1 MQTKITI
8 DQVKKLREETGAPI
22 MECRIALEKYEGSEK
37 KAKEWLKAKGLEKA
51 DKKSQ
56 RKVGAGLVEAYTHT
70 DGKIGVLVEV
80 LCETDFVARNED
92 FKNFVHEL
100 ALQVAAMNPK
110 NIEELLEQS
119 WIRDETKKIS
129 DLLKEKIAQFGE
141 NIKISRLE
149 RFVLGE

>member
-1 MQTKITI
+1 MKVSV
-8 DQVKKLREETGAPI
+8 DQVKKLRAQTGAPI
-22 MECRIALEKYEGSEK
+22 MECRTALEKYEGDEK

-51 DKKSQ
+51 EKKSQ
-56 RKVGAGLVEAYTHT
+56 RKVKAGLIEAYTHT
-70 DGKIGVLVEV
+70 DGKIGSLVEV
-80 LCETDFVARNED
+80 CCETDFVSRNPD

-110 NIEELLEQS
+110 NIEELLEQP

-129 DLLKEKIAQFGE
+129 DLVKENVAKFGE
-141 NIKISRLE
+141 NIVIRKFE

>member
-1 MQTKITI
+1 MKISI
-8 DQVKKLREETGAPI
+8 DQVKKLRKETGAPI
-22 MECRIALEKYEGSEK
+22 MECRTALEKYEGDEK

-51 DKKSQ
+51 EKKSQ

-70 DGKIGVLVEV
+70 DGKIGVLIEV
-80 LCETDFVARNED
+80 LCETDFVARNTD

-100 ALQVAAMNPK
+100 ALQVAAMEPK
-110 NIEELLEQS
+110 NIDELLGQP

-129 DLLKEKIAQFGE
+129 DLVKEKIAQFGE
-141 NIKISRLE
+141 NIKISRFE

>member
-1 MQTKITI
+1 MKISI
-8 DQVKKLREETGAPI
+8 SQVKKLREQTGAPI
-22 MECRIALEKYEGSEK
+22 MECRVALRQAQGKLDM
-37 KAKEWLKAKGLEKA
+37 AKEILRKKGLEKA

-80 LCETDFVARNED
+80 LCETDFVSRNPD

-110 NIEELLEQS
+110 NVDELLSQP
-119 WIRDETKKIS
+119 WIRDETKKVS
-129 DLLKEKIAQFGE
+129 DLVKEKIAQFGE

-149 RFVLGE
+149 RFALAE